1 MWLWI
6 LAVLAAYFIK
16 GLCGFANTLVLTTI
30 LSFGTDN
37 ADISP
42 VDLLLCYPMNGI
54 MTWKNRKKLDRR
66 VCLTLSV
73 LVLAGSI
80 PGAFLLKN
88 LDAHVLKL
96 LFGVV
101 VVFMGL
107 ETLWRKKGTMRSSK
121 IVMGIIGVAAGLLCG
136 LFGVGALLAAYI
148 NRVTDDSEA
157 FKANI
162 CAVFLVENTFRVILY
177 LCLGL
182 IALSTVKQV
191 LWLLPIAF
199 VGLALGIISSRKLNE
214 KHAKTVM
221 AVLLIVSGLSLIV
234 KNL

>member
-37 ADISP
+37 TDISP

-66 VCLTLSV
+66 VCLTLST

-101 VVFMGL
+101 AGESVA
-107 ETLWRKKGTMRSSK
+107 EKGN
-121 IVMGIIGVAAGLLCG
+121 
-136 LFGVGALLAAYI
+136 Y
-148 NRVTDDSEA
+148 A
-157 FKANI
+157 F
-162 CAVFLVENTFRVILY
+162 F
-177 LCLGL
+177 
-182 IALSTVKQV
+182 
-191 LWLLPIAF
+191 
-199 VGLALGIISSRKLNE
+199 
-214 KHAKTVM
+214 
-221 AVLLIVSGLSLIV
+221 
-234 KNL
+234 